1 MKTNLMS
8 NRNLV
13 SIIIPVFNNQST
25 VEETVSSVLAQDY
38 DNLEIILVNDGSTDN
53 TQEILEKLSDQHE
66 NIQLYSRGNKGVS
79 ASRNYGFKHSR
90 GKYVVFLDADDLLA
104 DTFVSECAHIM
115 DNQSTLS
122 VVYTQVK
129 FFERQSGIFKL
140 PNLDFQRLLTGNCL
154 TVTAM
159 IRAEMFESVNMY
171 DENLSYVE
179 DWEFW
184 IRLLHKYPYFHK
196 IEKPLF
202 LYRRR
207 DSEDSA
213 TDLNEKNDSFID
225 ASLYVYRKHYALY
238 KNHGLTMDV
247 LLDKVNEAALYKR
260 KYYNVWYR
268 RIFYLDKRSFKK
280 K

>member
-8 NRNLV
+8 NRSLV

-25 VEETVSSVLAQDY
+25 VEETVASVLAQDY

-53 TQEILEKLSDQHE
+53 TQKILEKLADQHE
-66 NIQLYSRGNKGVS
+66 NIQLYNKGNEGVS
-79 ASRNYGFKHSR
+79 ASRNYGFRHSH
-90 GKYVVFLDADDLLA
+90 GKYVVFLDADDLLVN
-104 DTFVSECAHIM
+104 TFVSECAYVM
-115 DNQSTLS
+115 DNQPTLS
-122 VVYTQVK
+122 VVYTQVQ

-140 PNLDFQRLLTGNCL
+140 PKLDFQRLLTGNCL

-159 IRAEMFESVNMY
+159 IRAEMFESVDMY
-171 DENLSYVE
+171 DEKLSYVE

-184 IRLLHKYPYFHK
+184 IRLLHKYPYFYK

-207 DSEDSA
+207 DSQDSA
-213 TDLNEKNDSFID
+213 TDLNEKNESFID
-225 ASLYVYRKHYALY
+225 ASLYVYRKHYDLY

-247 LLDKVNEAALYKR
+247 LLDKVNEASLYKR
-260 KYYNVWYR
+260 KYYSTWYR
-268 RIFYLDKRSFKK
+268 RLFYLVKRSFKRK
-280 K
+280 

>member
-8 NRNLV
+8 NRSLV

-25 VEETVSSVLAQDY
+25 VEETVASALAQDY

-53 TQEILEKLSDQHE
+53 TQKILEKLSDQHE
-66 NIQLYSRGNKGVS
+66 NIQLYNKSNEGVS
-79 ASRNYGFKHSR
+79 ASRNYGFRRSH
-90 GKYVVFLDADDLLA
+90 GKYVVFLDADDLLV
-104 DTFVSECAHIM
+104 DTFVSECAYVM
-115 DNQSTLS
+115 DNQRTLS
-122 VVYTQVK
+122 VVYTQVQ

-140 PNLDFQRLLTGNCL
+140 PKLDFQRLLSGNCL

-171 DENLSYVE
+171 DEKLNYVE

-184 IRLLHKYPYFHK
+184 IRLLHKYPYFQK

-207 DSEDSA
+207 NSQDSA
-213 TDLNEKNDSFID
+213 TDLNEKNESFID
-225 ASLYVYRKHYALY
+225 ASLYVYRKHYDLY

-247 LLDKVNEAALYKR
+247 LLDKVNEASLYKR
-260 KYYNVWYR
+260 KYYNTWYR
-268 RIFYLDKRSFKK
+268 RLFYLVKRSFKRK
-280 K
+280 